1 LSGLLSPIRV
11 IDFSRPARQ
20 DAEPST
26 SGLHAMIEYIFFDV
40 TLRDKFVAYA
50 RQRDVPCTATDDTMG
65 LLVAIPE
72 DLPDDVADELEG
84 YYDVLE
90 SEQADLSKMDGEL
103 KHLAGF
109 RFTLPNGESRM
120 LPVPPEMAGRLLA
133 SFSLD
138 EIQALFDAVAD
149 CTLNPN
155 SGHLCQILAAQG
167 KKD

>member
-1 LSGLLSPIRV
+1 
-11 IDFSRPARQ
+11 
-20 DAEPST
+20 
-26 SGLHAMIEYIFFDV
+26 MIEYIFFDAA
-40 TLRDKFVAYA
+40 LRDKFVAYA
-50 RQRDVPCTATDDTMG
+50 KQRKIPCSAADDTMG

-72 DLPDDVADELEG
+72 DLPDDVTDELEN

-90 SEQADLSKMDGEL
+90 NEQAHLSKTEGEL

-120 LPVPPEMAGRLLA
+120 LPVQPEIAGRLLA
-133 SFSLD
+133 SFSLE

-155 SGHLCQILAAQG
+155 SEHLCQILAAQE
-167 KKD
+167 KQD